1 MLERA
6 GGFSAM
12 NLLRLWRPDAKA
24 AAVAPAARTP
34 VSTGFRAA
42 LPWLLCSLCI
52 SLSALIGNVHLPFL
66 LAFAGCAVWRQRI
79 ERSGRRL
86 PTVVLRLAI
95 FVPSILGVLVI
106 YGPHFKPAALLSFLV
121 ALLSLKV
128 LELRSHR
135 DFIVVALLGYFMI
148 LSAFFYNQTLA
159 LSLYLALAVATNIIA
174 LIRCHDG
181 SRQHGLRSAARL
193 GFGLVA
199 QALPLVVALFIVF
212 PRVQGD
218 WLRMPGGT
226 TGTTGMSGHLQ
237 PGAVA
242 ELAQSTATVFRAKIV
257 GGKTLAQRNL
267 YWRGLVLSTCDS
279 PLSWEASSND
289 KEIPPAVWPKPGA
302 AGPAQIVQQITVKAN
317 GERWLFALDLPVGVK
332 TVSSMQ
338 PQLHQGNVLRS
349 HAPLSNNAIYLAL
362 SDLHAADATP
372 LDVDQIRSF
381 TDVPGV
387 LSPAVRALVDGW
399 VRKAQGKTEAARA
412 NTIITQALLFFRDS
426 GFVYTLSPGV
436 LPRAGALDY
445 FLFHSRRGFCEHY
458 AAAFCTLLRAAGVPA
473 RVVIGYQGGEYNDTW
488 GGYYLVRQSD
498 AHAWAE
504 IWIAGRGWQREDPTA
519 VVAPDRLSLGAED
532 YEAMAA
538 DGTLTGESRLDRL
551 AGLKSPGTWRWLL
564 RNSGLAWDGL
574 DQQWNLLIL
583 GYDQDRQE
591 NTLQGLGLGS
601 LDWIEG
607 AVLAVAGAF
616 SLLALGALGVRALER
631 VPAVEIDPAARLYER
646 FCRRV
651 ALLAGVERAASEGP
665 LDFSRRASGA
675 LPAQARQIEAVTDLY
690 IRSRYASPVHDDLA
704 ARTLEALTEAVDNI
718 HEPAGKAP

>member
-1 MLERA
+1 
-6 GGFSAM
+6 M
-12 NLLRLWRPDAKA
+12 NLRRFFRPHARGETLAASPLRP
-24 AAVAPAARTP
+24 P
-34 VSTGFRAA
+34 VSAGFRAA

-52 SLSALIGNVHLPFL
+52 SMSALVGNVHLPFL
-66 LAFAGCAVWRQRI
+66 LAFGACAVWRQRI

-86 PTVVLRLAI
+86 PTVILRLGI
-95 FVPSILGVLVI
+95 FVPSILGVLAV
-106 YGPHFKPAALLSFLV
+106 YGLHFKPAALLSFLV

-181 SRQHGLRSAARL
+181 GRRQGMRAAARL
-193 GFGLVA
+193 GLGLFA
-199 QALPLVVALFIVF
+199 QAVPLVVILFIVF

-226 TGTTGMSGHLQ
+226 TGSQGMSGHLQ

-242 ELAQSTATVFRAKIV
+242 ALAQSTATVFRAKILA
-257 GGKTLAQRNL
+257 GKTLTQRNL
-267 YWRGLVLSTCDS
+267 YWRGLVLSACDS
-279 PLSWEASSND
+279 PMSWEASINGG
-289 KEIPPAVWPKPGA
+289 EIPAAPWPKPGA
-302 AGPAQIVQQITVKAN
+302 AAPAQIMQQITVKAN
-317 GERWLFALDLPVGVK
+317 GEHWLFALDEPVGVK

-338 PQLHQGNVLRS
+338 PQLQQGNVLRS
-349 HAPLSNNAIYLAL
+349 RAPLTNNAIYLAL
-362 SDLHAADATP
+362 SDLRATDATP
-372 LDVDQIRSF
+372 LNPGQIKWC
-381 TDVPGV
+381 THVPGA
-387 LSPAVRALVDGW
+387 LSPAASSLVNGW
-399 VRKAQGKTEAARA
+399 VRKTQGKTGAARENA
-412 NTIITQALLFFRDS
+412 IITQALLFFRDG

-436 LPRAGALDY
+436 LPKVGALDY
-445 FLFHSRRGFCEHY
+445 FLFRSRRGFCEHY
-458 AAAFCTLLRAAGVPA
+458 AAAFCTLLRAAGLPA

-504 IWIAGRGWQREDPTA
+504 VWITGRGWQREDPTA

-538 DGTLTGESRLDRL
+538 DGTLTGDGRLDRL

-564 RNSGLAWDGL
+564 RNSSLAWDGL
-574 DQQWNLLIL
+574 DQQWNLVIL

-591 NTLQGLGLGS
+591 NTLQGLGLGN
-601 LDWIEG
+601 LDWVEG
-607 AVLAVAGAF
+607 AVLAVAAAF
-616 SLLALGALGVRALER
+616 SLLGIGALGVRALER

-646 FCRRV
+646 FCRRI
-651 ALLAGVERAASEGP
+651 AQLTGVYRAASEGP
-665 LDFSRRASGA
+665 LDFSKRAAGA
-675 LPAQARQIEAVTDLY
+675 LPQQARQIQAVTDLY

-704 ARTLEALTEAVDNI
+704 TRTLEALTVAVDNI
-718 HEPAGKAP
+718 QEPVGKESEV